1 MRSTL
6 IIVFVFLLVGLG
18 CARNDKST
26 RNFHLPA
33 GDAQRGRAAF
43 VALQCHTCHTVATVA
58 LPAPTVD
65 PSQVLALGGEVTR
78 LRTYGDLL
86 TAIIHPAYDLSDKL
100 PPRERAKRLPSPMK
114 DLNDVMT
121 VRQLVDLV
129 TFLHP
134 QYRQLD
140 QLYEIDYRMNP

>member
-1 MRSTL
+1 MRRPL
-6 IIVFVFLLVGLG
+6 IIVFVFLLVGCG
-18 CARNDKST
+18 CARNGKST
-26 RNFHLPA
+26 RNFHLPE

-43 VALQCHTCHTVATVA
+43 VALQCHTCHTVATVP
-58 LPAPTVD
+58 LPTPTVD

-78 LRTYGDLL
+78 MRTYGDLL

-100 PPRERAKRLPSPMK
+100 PPRERAKRRPSPMR
-114 DLNDVMT
+114 DLNEVMT